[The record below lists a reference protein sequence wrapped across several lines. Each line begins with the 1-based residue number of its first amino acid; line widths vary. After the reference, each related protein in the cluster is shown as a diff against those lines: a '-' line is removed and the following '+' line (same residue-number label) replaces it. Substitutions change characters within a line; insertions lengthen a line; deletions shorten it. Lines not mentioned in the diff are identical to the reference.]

1 MSDDRDVLIIGPNP
15 TPNGD
20 MHLGHIAGP
29 YLGGDVYARYQR
41 ALGRDV
47 VYTTGTDDSQT
58 FVTATARRRG
68 ITAEELCATAT
79 QQIRDTLSDMG
90 ISVDGFGPFDDTYVA
105 TVLEFF
111 RTLHEQ
117 GKLKLSTVRL
127 PYLAETDE
135 FIVDGLICGNCPVCL
150 AECRGGLC
158 ESCGHPN
165 MHSDLLDSRS
175 TVMAEHRPVA
185 REVQIMVLPLEEYRE
200 QLTEYHA
207 RNESSWRPHIVQLAR
222 ETLAKPL
229 PDFPVT
235 YPLGWGI
242 PAPFPE
248 TPGQVLNSWAETIPA
263 GFFTSTY
270 AAEQSGK
277 TPGPPGTL
285 WLRENDRRLV
295 HFLGFDNA
303 WFWSVAYVG
312 LLFAHGDR
320 YTVPDT
326 IVPNEFYELENEK
339 FSTSKG
345 NVVWCR
351 DLLDEMPRDLVRLYL
366 ASTAPEHQR
375 TTFNRAGL
383 AKVTGDRLVVPWN
396 RVAGLLAKA
405 FANTSEPDVPLPVS
419 EQARW
424 RVNTMLDRF
433 DQCYEFPG
441 YSLTR
446 AAELLLVQLDRLRGA
461 ADRLEG
467 RTIDA
472 DPAAFGDLFHEV
484 TGFLAAASPILIDL
498 ALAAERASGTR
509 LSLARSVVTELRP
522 FAPPLLER
530 CGGCA

>member
-29 YLGGDVYARYQR
+29 YLAGDVYARYQR

-79 QQIRDTLSDMG
+79 AQIRRTLADMG
-90 ISVDGFGPFDDTYVA
+90 ISVDGFGPFDDTYRA

-111 RTLHEQ
+111 RTLHAA
-117 GKLKLSTVRL
+117 GKLEPRTVDL
-127 PYLAETDE
+127 PYLTETGE

-150 AECRGGLC
+150 AESRGGLC

-165 MHSDLLDSRS
+165 THIDLLGSRS
-175 TVMAEHRPVA
+175 TVDAGHRPVA
-185 REVQIMVLPLEEYRE
+185 RRTQILVLPLEKYRE

-207 RNESSWRPHIVQLAR
+207 RNESRWRPHIVQLIR

-263 GFFTSTY
+263 AFFTSTY
-270 AAEQSGK
+270 AAEQRGMR
-277 TPGPPGTL
+277 PGPPGTL
-285 WLRENDRRLV
+285 WLRENNRRLV

-303 WFWSVAYVG
+303 WFWSIAYVG
-312 LLFAHGDR
+312 LLLAHAER
-320 YTVPDT
+320 YITPDT

-339 FSTSKG
+339 FSTSK
-345 NVVWCR
+345 NHVVWCQ
-351 DLLDEMPRDLVRLYL
+351 DLLGEVPRDLVRLYL

-375 TTFNRAGL
+375 TSFNRSGL
-383 AKVTGDRLVVPWN
+383 GKVTRDRLAGPWN
-396 RVAGLLAKA
+396 RVAGVLAKA
-405 FANTSEPDVPLPVS
+405 VANARDPETPLPVS
-419 EQARW
+419 GRARW
-424 RVNTMLDRF
+424 RVDTMLDRF

-446 AAELLLVQLDRLRGA
+446 AAELVLVQLDRLRVA
-461 ADRLEG
+461 ADELDG
-467 RTIDA
+467 RTVD
-472 DPAAFGDLFHEV
+472 DEPAAFGDLFHEV

-498 ALAAERASGTR
+498 AEAAERASGTR
-509 LSLARSVVTELRP
+509 LSLSRSVVTELRP
-522 FAPPLLER
+522 FAPPLLD
-530 CGGCA
+530 G